1 VKPSKFKVVTDAPK
15 GKNHDPSVHS
25 DLNGVGLSVYEF
37 AVLAH
42 SAYCARR
49 KNGNVTTS
57 HPTVAKACSMSPREV
72 QRAREALAGPKRFL
86 TLTGTASGVTN
97 TYVLTE
103 KMQWGASGC
112 KLWLPE
118 ELWNLKLN
126 PYELRLYCYY
136 VSQARGTGRVVID
149 RDEIDQC
156 CGITAPKQRTTDA
169 GLMAAGLIALTGY
182 EDKKPVLELRL
193 NSEWVSLEN
202 RKPLTYAEAKRN
214 VRLGLEGKQN
224 ETSGQGVTAKRNVR
238 LGKKKPQSTKSNPVI
253 KKPFNAKKGFEVKEQ
268 KPLTAIDLFKE
279 LLGLNFKGFYNHL
292 NRTGDADTEL
302 EQWVVK
308 FGETTI
314 RGAWRIIRETETP
327 VDVQPRYSYP
337 KNTRLINFCRDK
349 LDGIYDPPELCEL
362 HNKATFKTPTFVR
375 VDPTPTEHRRDWSD
389 VEFFVPRAQRARARR
404 EAEAA

>member
-1 VKPSKFKVVTDAPK
+1 MKPPKFKIVIDDPD

-25 DLNGVGLSVYEF
+25 DLNDAGLSVHEF

-57 HPTVAKACSMSPREV
+57 HPTVAKACGMSPRGV
-72 QRAREALAGPKRFL
+72 RRAREALAGPKRFL
-86 TLTGTASGVTN
+86 TLTDAASGVTN

-118 ELWNLKLN
+118 ELWGLNLN

-136 VSQARGTGRVVID
+136 VSQARGTGRVVVD
-149 RDEIDQC
+149 RDEINQC

-169 GLMAAGLIALTGY
+169 GLMAAGLVALTSY
-182 EDKKPVLELRL
+182 EGKQPVIELRL
-193 NSEWVSLEN
+193 NSEWVNLEN

-214 VRLGLEGKQN
+214 VRPGLEGKQK

-238 LGKKKPQSTKSNPVI
+238 PGKKKRQATKSNPVI
-253 KKPFNAKKGFEVKEQ
+253 KNPLNAKKDFETKEQ
-268 KPLTAIDLFKE
+268 KPITALDLFRE
-279 LLGLNFKGFYNHL
+279 LLGLHFKGFYSYL
-292 NRTGDADTEL
+292 NSTGDADTEL

-308 FGETTI
+308 LGETTI
-314 RGAWRIIRETETP
+314 RGAWQIIQKTETSI
-327 VDVQPRYSYP
+327 DESKIYSYP
-337 KNTRLINFCRDK
+337 KNTRLINFCRGK
-349 LDGIYDPPELCEL
+349 LDGIDDPHDLCEL
-362 HNKATFKTPTFVR
+362 HNKATFKTPTFIR
-375 VDPTPTEHRRDWSD
+375 VNPTPTEHRRDWSG
-389 VEFFVPRAQRARARR
+389 VEFFVPRSQRAQAQRD
-404 EAEAA
+404 AEAA